1 MSKLVLEYLFQIVL
15 HTYEIWF
22 FLLLVGIPANMLQ
35 KAIKGKENFL

>member
-1 MSKLVLEYLFQIVL
+1 MTQLIVEYLSQVVL

-35 KAIKGKENFL
+35 KVIRGKENFL

>member
-1 MSKLVLEYLFQIVL
+1 MTELIANYLGTVIL

-35 KAIKGKENFL
+35 KAIRGKESFI